1 MQVGGGVKE
10 PIDCNRGND
19 VIKAVVER
27 KEVLIARDK
36 VVDRISNGYGYVF

>member
-1 MQVGGGVKE
+1 MGQLEEGGVKE

-36 VVDRISNGYGYVF
+36 VEKEKCMEA